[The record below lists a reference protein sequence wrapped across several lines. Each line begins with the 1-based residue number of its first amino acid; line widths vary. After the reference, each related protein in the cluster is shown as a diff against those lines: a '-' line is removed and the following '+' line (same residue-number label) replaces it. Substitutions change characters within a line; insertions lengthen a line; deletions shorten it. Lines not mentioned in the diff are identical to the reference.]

1 MHRATQINKDKQQKR
16 LLGMVLHTF
25 NSKIQ
30 KAEVVVVV
38 VVVLVEIFVSL
49 WALWFR

>member
-1 MHRATQINKDKQQKR
+1 
-16 LLGMVLHTF
+16 MVLHTF

-38 VVVLVEIFVSL
+38 VVLVEIFVSL